1 MQNKTIP
8 TFGKFNYFLI
18 YMAKMVRK
26 KTAKTKGSKVDA
38 NGQQSIEPRGLPE
51 QIQRSG
57 FVRMYQGS
65 DQTNKQINK

>member
-1 MQNKTIP
+1 
-8 TFGKFNYFLI
+8 
-18 YMAKMVRK
+18 MAKMVRE